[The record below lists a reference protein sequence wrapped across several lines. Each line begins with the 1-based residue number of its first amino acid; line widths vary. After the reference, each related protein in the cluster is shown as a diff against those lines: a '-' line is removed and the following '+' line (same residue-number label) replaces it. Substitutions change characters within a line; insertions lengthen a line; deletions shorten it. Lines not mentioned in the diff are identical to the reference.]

1 MTGTTAVFSDIIVH
15 VPLGI
20 DRLLDN
26 QPAIA
31 RKFPLSM
38 DVRQIQAGKR
48 ATRHNRY
55 FAHRYALN
63 NS

>member
-48 ATRHNRY
+48 ATRHNR
-55 FAHRYALN
+55 
-63 NS
+63 SIK